1 MVIRSRS
8 KEELINLLA
17 GNSQKR
23 KQELITLK
31 ESIESKRK
39 HEETLFCRLAV
50 VMAYAHWQGFVL
62 YSSSAYLEYL
72 NYRRLKFEEL
82 TINLQALAYK
92 DKIRSYGSAPKEI
105 YHYLEIIGLTKK
117 IVELDIHK
125 VIDSNSNLDY
135 KNFENICQSV
145 GIDCQNYWSNYNHFI
160 DELVANRCSIAHGG
174 LDVQSY
180 DYANEVLTKVIEFID
195 NYRTDL
201 ENLAIT
207 DAYYRNSNSEQ

>member
-8 KEELINLLA
+8 KEELISLLA

-39 HEETLFCRLAV
+39 HEATLFCRLAV

-72 NYRRLKFEEL
+72 NHRRLKFEEL

-92 DKIRSYGSAPKEI
+92 DKIRSYGSPPKELS
-105 YHYLEIIGLTKK
+105 HYLEIIKLTEK
-117 IVELDIHK
+117 IVELDVNK

-135 KNFENICQSV
+135 KNFEVTLHKKTN
-145 GIDCQNYWSNYNHFI
+145 
-160 DELVANRCSIAHGG
+160 
-174 LDVQSY
+174 
-180 DYANEVLTKVIEFID
+180 
-195 NYRTDL
+195 
-201 ENLAIT
+201 
-207 DAYYRNSNSEQ
+207 